1 MEIGTE
7 LRNARIA
14 RGLSLSEISART
26 KIGVGTLTL
35 IENNQ
40 FDRLPSG
47 VFTRGFLMAYARE
60 VGGDPSE
67 IAAHYT
73 TELRAQQEER
83 ERERRAA
90 ERIATDEPER
100 PELNEAPRASHFVAV
115 IVLAGAAFFLLAR
128 WQGTSTTS
136 AVEAPA
142 EQVAVAADG
151 VSSSDAPGERAAATT
166 GVPDALAEGPS
177 FPGSAERGT
186 REGSSGGTNPPEPA
200 IQIEL
205 APEGPCWIEAAADGT
220 RVIYRLM
227 DAGDRQT
234 IDARESIDLKVG
246 DPGALR
252 FTVNGQPGG
261 PLGPPGQPVTIRI
274 TPDNLRDLT

>member
-67 IAAHYT
+67 IAARYT
-73 TELRAQQEER
+73 TELRAQQEEL
-83 ERERRAA
+83 ERERLAA
-90 ERIATDEPER
+90 TRVTTDEPER
-100 PELNEAPRASHFVAV
+100 PALNEAPRASHFVAV

-166 GVPDALAEGPS
+166 GVPDALGVGVPDPLAVGPS
-177 FPGSAERGT
+177 F
-186 REGSSGGTNPPEPA
+186 SSGAHAQETA
-200 IQIEL
+200 VRIEL

-220 RVIYRLM
+220 LVVYRLM

-234 IDARESIDLKVG
+234 IDARETIQLKVG

-252 FTVNGQPGG
+252 FTVNGQPGR